1 MRKMTK
7 PNDCGEQGR
16 KTVFRGKSGLHR
28 ARITANGR
36 RGRPQGKCNRDIPP
50 MKVGKGGKAR

>member
-1 MRKMTK
+1 MTK